1 MVELVFSLCA
11 FLPLCSHPPLPLFSL
26 SRSLF
31 FLPGSLLFIRIATV
45 CLHIYFSLQVGRQ
58 SAPSKTISPI
68 HPSILC
74 YLSSSPPSA
83 CLLPSFINIFPSTPP
98 YKLCLLL
105 LAPLP
110 SFFLLTTPRLLLFC
124 KNDKAAGRR
133 KGLWSQPR

>member
-26 SRSLF
+26 SRALF

-105 LAPLP
+105 LAPSLL
-110 SFFLLTTPRLLLFC
+110 FFLLTTPRLLLFC